1 MGQRDKKWVVLKHL
15 YLCQDEEALDSTLRR
30 AEECS
35 ALASLGPKLTIN
47 TPA

>member
-1 MGQRDKKWVVLKHL
+1 MGQRDKKCIVLKHL

-30 AEECS
+30 AKECS
-35 ALASLGPKLTIN
+35 ALASLGPKLTIK